1 MKYYVEEK
9 NYRLFV
15 DGIEMKE
22 TYSLYIKKLAE
33 GYLKELPSLR
43 RLTKKIFL
51 IERNIPLYLSHNLL
65 LIQIKENKNRRTLLI
80 NYQKILK
87 YTIHKEKTLIW
98 FDNGSSLTLDI
109 SSYRS
114 EKIMRNAEKISD
126 YFRMIDY

>member
-87 YTIHKEKTLIW
+87 YTINKEKTLIW
-98 FDNGSSLTLDI
+98 FDNGSSLTLNI